1 MDFLVDP
8 SSEQSLRIR
17 GLISSG
23 LIRLVLGEVALPRFT
38 RDCIRRPNPAGRYPG
53 DSRGGL
59 YESLALT
66 DGFAWEA
73 GATFVAVG

>member
-23 LIRLVLGEVALPRFT
+23 LVRLVLGEVALPRFT
-38 RDCIRRPNPAGRYPG
+38 RDCIRRSSLREGIWG
-53 DSRGGL
+53 DSSGGFTYLLLSQTVLRGRRGRL
-59 YESLALT
+59 S
-66 DGFAWEA
+66 
-73 GATFVAVG
+73 

>member
-1 MDFLVDP
+1 MIP
-8 SSEQSLRIR
+8 
-17 GLISSG
+17 SG
-23 LIRLVLGEVALPRFT
+23 LVRLASGEVALPGFT

-53 DSRGGL
+53 NSRGVL

-73 GATFVAVG
+73 GATSVAVG

>member
-23 LIRLVLGEVALPRFT
+23 LVRLVLGEVALPRFT
-38 RDCIRRPNPAGRYPG
+38 RDCIRRPIPAGRYPG
-53 DSRGGL
+53 NSRGGL
-59 YESLALT
+59 YEPLALT
-66 DGFAWEA
+66 EGFAWEA
-73 GATFVAVG
+73 GMTSVAVD

>member
-23 LIRLVLGEVALPRFT
+23 LVCLASGEVALPRFT
-38 RDCIRRPNPAGRYPG
+38 RDCIRRPIPAGRYPG
-53 DSRGGL
+53 NSRGVL

-66 DGFAWEA
+66 DGFA
-73 GATFVAVG
+73 